1 MHITTEAMNMV
12 NITVYITVT
21 KRIIFI
27 IYCIKNLKFTLKKL
41 LATLA

>member
-21 KRIIFI
+21 KRIIT
-27 IYCIKNLKFTLKKL
+27 YL
-41 LATLA
+41 LYLMY